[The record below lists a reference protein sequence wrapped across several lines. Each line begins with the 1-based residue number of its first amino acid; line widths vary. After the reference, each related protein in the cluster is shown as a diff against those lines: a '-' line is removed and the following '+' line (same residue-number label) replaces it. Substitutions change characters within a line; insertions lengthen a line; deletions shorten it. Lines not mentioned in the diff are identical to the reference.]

1 MLARN
6 SFSSAIMVDVDYL
19 NFGKLISGTEGFGS
33 APQGLGVTS
42 RSAGLRPEHDG
53 DLRLNTLLEAQVFSP
68 SMIDPKMADKG
79 LLLIRTL
86 PATPATPRGR
96 TVFVR
101 ARFRHEGSMGV
112 DSRPHQQASI
122 WVVGAENWYRHS
134 ARILAKVSS
143 ELDAEPDRA
152 DNNERFGVP
161 PKTVSL
167 EAKGLTG
174 KEISNERWRYA
185 YYCILDLLLQP
196 KLSDIKPREGEVTF
210 GADIFER
217 EADFLAVVGAA
228 LTELPSWYDRWNDIR
243 ICSGLRSSSGLSIRY
258 LPSEPR
264 TTAIDIRPRIDS
276 IKSRVAD
283 LNMRGATRT
292 TLGAIA
298 ASRPATAPVAPAVPN
313 PVRSIIADAE
323 RSLQASQPA
332 RPAGSDRPVP
342 GLDPRG
348 MAEQF
353 RSDLRSYRDAPCDA
367 TAQRLV
373 KAAIQAQNIHA
384 REMLKTSEDHVTLD
398 AICSTLEAPLRPLP
412 IGSLYDRM
420 VLVSLL
426 PPAAPVEQWRAAFWS
441 AVARLGVL
449 LPAERE
455 RLHRLPQNRNEEL
468 RHELNRTYKNSQELS
483 DWLRYV
489 GTGAGARGLSVPDP
503 SFLESLRQRLKHLLD
518 GLGLADE
525 KGINKK
531 VIVGGNFIL
540 DRQQLLEAHGLLMHG
555 LATNLINLINEQNV
569 SAQSRLR
576 TDLSREF

>member
-1 MLARN
+1 
-6 SFSSAIMVDVDYL
+6 MVDVDYL

-53 DLRLNTLLEAQVFSP
+53 DLRLNTLLETQVFSP
-68 SMIDPKMADKG
+68 SMIDPKVADKG

-86 PATPATPRGR
+86 PASPATPRGR

-101 ARFRHEGSMGV
+101 ARFRHEGSTGV

-122 WVVGAENWYRHS
+122 WVVGAENWYRYS

-167 EAKGLTG
+167 EAKGLMA
-174 KEISNERWRYA
+174 KDISNERWLYA

-196 KLSDIKPREGEVTF
+196 KVSDVKPREGEVTF
-210 GADIFER
+210 GADIFEQ
-217 EADFLAVVGAA
+217 EADFLTVVGAA
-228 LTELPSWYDRWNDIR
+228 LAELPYWYDRWDDIR

-264 TTAIDIRPRIDS
+264 TSAVDIRPRIEG
-276 IKSRVAD
+276 INSRVAL
-283 LNMRGATRT
+283 LNRGGATRT

-298 ASRPATAPVAPAVPN
+298 ASRPAAAP
-313 PVRSIIADAE
+313 
-323 RSLQASQPA
+323 PA
-332 RPAGSDRPVP
+332 RPAPNPVGSMIADTERSWQTGQSARPSDRPAP
-342 GLDPRG
+342 GLDPREI
-348 MAEQF
+348 AEQF
-353 RSDLRSYRDAPCDA
+353 RSDLRIYRDAPCDA

-373 KAAIQAQNIHA
+373 KAAKQAQNVHA
-384 REMLKTSEDHVTLD
+384 REILRTSEDHTTLD
-398 AICSTLEAPLRPLP
+398 AICSTLEPPLRPLP
-412 IGSLYDRM
+412 IGGLYDRM
-420 VLVSLL
+420 VLLSLL
-426 PPAAPVEQWRAAFWS
+426 PPTPALEQWRTAFWS
-441 AVARLGVL
+441 AVARMGVL

-455 RLHRLPQNRNEEL
+455 RLQRLPQIRSEEF
-468 RHELNRTYKNSQELS
+468 RDELNKTYKNSQELS
-483 DWLRYV
+483 DWVRYV
-489 GTGAGARGLSVPDP
+489 GTGASTRGLPVPDIP
-503 SFLESLRQRLKHLLD
+503 FLESLRSRLRHLLD

-531 VIVGGNFIL
+531 VIVGGNFLL
-540 DRQQLLEAHGLLMHG
+540 DRQQLLDAHGVLMHG
-555 LATNLINLINEQNV
+555 LATNLINLLNEHNV
-569 SAQSRLR
+569 SAQNRSR